1 MLTRLRATRPA
12 PRAGFLLAVLLAATP
27 LPARAQHAHEH
38 GDARVP
44 AHADTATEAGVRSD
58 GTRLTLPDLLAEL
71 RARNPMLRAAGALV
85 EARAA
90 QEPSASLP
98 PDPSVQVGVMNASL
112 PSLSTDMPGAM
123 APSVEMMQMIPF
135 PGKLPLAG
143 RIAEQSTAMARMDA
157 AEAWW
162 EVRSMAAMLFYE
174 LYAADRQLEVMRETR
189 DLLEDYR
196 QVAQAMYAAGEGR
209 QSDVLRAGVEVA
221 RMDADIRR
229 MEAMRRGAAA
239 RLNGLL
245 DRPANAPVATP
256 ALPALPAV
264 VPAPATL
271 LAWAEESR
279 PLLERSRIG
288 VDRADARADLAR
300 REIWPDLTVGL
311 GYGQRAGDM
320 GTERM
325 GSAMI
330 GLSIPVFARQRQ
342 LRMRD
347 EANAMRQMA
356 TAELADAR
364 ATVRARIGEL
374 LAELDRARTL
384 VQLYR
389 TEVIPQAEASVQSA
403 FSSYRVGT
411 VDFMTLVDAQMS
423 LNQYRQELHQ
433 HLADYGRAIA
443 GIEAATGRELPPT
456 AETLTEV
463 AQ

>member
-1 MLTRLRATRPA
+1 
-12 PRAGFLLAVLLAATP
+12 
-27 LPARAQHAHEH
+27 
-38 GDARVP
+38 
-44 AHADTATEAGVRSD
+44 
-58 GTRLTLPDLLAEL
+58 
-71 RARNPMLRAAGALV
+71 
-85 EARAA
+85 
-90 QEPSASLP
+90 
-98 PDPSVQVGVMNASL
+98 
-112 PSLSTDMPGAM
+112 
-123 APSVEMMQMIPF
+123 
-135 PGKLPLAG
+135 
-143 RIAEQSTAMARMDA
+143 
-157 AEAWW
+157 
-162 EVRSMAAMLFYE
+162 
-174 LYAADRQLEVMRETR
+174 
-189 DLLEDYR
+189 
-196 QVAQAMYAAGEGR
+196 
-209 QSDVLRAGVEVA
+209 
-221 RMDADIRR
+221 
-229 MEAMRRGAAA
+229 
-239 RLNGLL
+239 
-245 DRPANAPVATP
+245 
-256 ALPALPAV
+256 
-264 VPAPATL
+264 
-271 LAWAEESR
+271 
-279 PLLERSRIG
+279 
-288 VDRADARADLAR
+288 
-300 REIWPDLTVGL
+300 
-311 GYGQRAGDM
+311 
-320 GTERM
+320 M